1 MFCKHEA
8 TNILLLYY
16 AQQSKEKQVDFS
28 ASVSLPEQLG
38 VPDNVLSVLLGNLL
52 ENALEA
58 CASVEKNPKISVKAK
73 AQLDALFIQVENT
86 YGKEPV
92 KDREGRYLSSKHKG
106 VGVGLESVRNIAMQY
121 DGMLEIK
128 PEKGCF
134 RVSVLLN
141 VP

>member
-1 MFCKHEA
+1 MTFLHRCLSRSSLASRQRVIGIAE
-8 TNILLLYY
+8 
-16 AQQSKEKQVDFS
+16 QSF
-28 ASVSLPEQLG
+28 
-38 VPDNVLSVLLGNLL
+38 